1 MFFGARKRT
10 NNQAEAFSAERE
22 RKESKCKER
31 VDEGLPV
38 RVKAPVGVA
47 TLF

>member
-1 MFFGARKRT
+1 MYVFRGKEE